1 MICAALA
8 LLCLAP
14 QAPGEETVHLVSMLQ
29 NGDFRTPAMSV
40 RSGVI
45 PWWIH
50 ESPGASVAVVEQDAW
65 LLTEGKAR
73 VVQPIP
79 AFAPLV
85 EQLVIRGQVRGLGR
99 VTLIDGEGKQV
110 FLDVGQKETLTT
122 FEWTGAQVASAL
134 GGAPMPRL
142 NLALEA
148 REGTAVWSAM
158 EVLAAF
164 PLPTEEALRE
174 EVVAAL
180 HYTLDP
186 WIERGVDT
194 VGERETGLYTNLFD
208 AITGESIV
216 RYEAGFHP
224 MAENLLDA
232 IEHEPDPRWVAAL
245 DSYIR
250 DHFEL
255 CIHPDTGMPRLWNA
269 EKDVPL
275 NSTYLEIHAALHFLL
290 DLVERGPLEHRE
302 QALAIAVRIGDTVLG
317 SGILPD
323 GNIAALYRP
332 RDAKA
337 SNETRP
343 IRRLY
348 MPAELTRLARMT
360 GNDKLLSVSRD
371 AVATLLY
378 THYWPGSWNRI
389 DPGFD
394 DDFGHYAGRVGVMV
408 ASFPEEPL
416 FRRLIDTGWDRYRV
430 LWPQALGLGGSMAAD
445 QVRCWK
451 LLLAYSEV
459 RPDIRPELDGLLA
472 GALHGHLRGQQYGNG
487 AWGDV
492 TYMGHQPKVDLQ
504 VGDLPGTPTNL
515 LEGIAMIYGT
525 GLGPSD
531 EDLRA
536 LFTGVLRSSMTT
548 YGREY
553 GLLSGMREVDG
564 PNHAGG
570 SVRINP
576 ALTLM
581 LAKLSEPK

>member
-8 LLCLAP
+8 LLCLP
-14 QAPGEETVHLVSMLQ
+14 PLAPGEETVHLVSMLQ
-29 NGDFRTPAMSV
+29 NGDFRTPAMSA

-50 ESPGASVAVVEQDAW
+50 EAPGAYVVAADEDAW
-65 LLTEGKAR
+65 LLTEGEAR
-73 VVQPIP
+73 VVQPVP

-85 EQLVIRGQVRGLGR
+85 EQLVVRGHVRGLGR
-99 VTLIDGEGKQV
+99 VILIDGQGQEV
-110 FLDVGQKETLTT
+110 FLDVGQEGIEVP
-122 FEWTGAQVASAL
+122 FEWTGSQVALAL
-134 GGAPMPRL
+134 GEAPTPRL

-148 REGTAVWSAM
+148 RGETAVWSEL

-194 VGERETGLYTNLFD
+194 VGERKTGLYSNLFD

-216 RYEAGFHP
+216 HYEAGFHP
-224 MAENLLDA
+224 LAESLLDA
-232 IEHEPDPRWVAAL
+232 IEHEPDPRWVTAL
-245 DSYIR
+245 DNYIR

-255 CIHPDTGMPRLWNA
+255 CIHPDTGMPRLFDTV
-269 EKDVPL
+269 KDVPL
-275 NSTYLEIHAALHFLL
+275 NSSFLEVHASLHFLL
-290 DLVERGPLEHRE
+290 DLHERGPLEHRA
-302 QALAIAVRIGDTVLG
+302 QALAIAVRIGEAVLG

-332 RDAKA
+332 RDAAA

-343 IRRLY
+343 IRRLS
-348 MPAELTRLARMT
+348 MPAELTRLAKIT
-360 GNDKLLSVSRD
+360 GNDQLLSVSRD

-408 ASFPEEPL
+408 ANFPEEPL

-451 LLLAYSEV
+451 LLLAYSAV
-459 RPDIRPELDGLLA
+459 RPDIRPELDVLLA
-472 GALHGHLRGQQYGNG
+472 SALHGHLRGQQYDNG

-492 TYMGHQPKVDLQ
+492 TYNSFQPKVDLQ

-515 LEGIAMIYGT
+515 LEGIAMIYRT